1 VAIVDRIQADLVQAA
16 KARDQQRLSA
26 LRLILDSLKKASK
39 EARGTLSEE
48 DEVAVLRREQRR
60 RLEAAEAYRAGG
72 REELA
77 GGEEAESEMISGY
90 LPEELSD
97 QELEVLVNDA
107 VGETGAE
114 SVKEMGKV
122 MAAIMPKLG
131 GRADGKRVSTLVRER
146 LSG

>member
-1 VAIVDRIQADLVQAA
+1 MAIVDRIQADLVQAA
-16 KARDQQRLSA
+16 KARDQRRLSA

-39 EARGTLSEE
+39 EARGPLSEE
-48 DEVAVLRREQRR
+48 DEIAVLRREQRR
-60 RLEAAEAYRAGG
+60 RLEAAEAYREGG
-72 REELA
+72 RAELA
-77 GGEEAESEMISGY
+77 SGEEAESEVIAEY

-97 QELEVLVNDA
+97 EELEGLVKDA

-131 GRADGKRVSTLVRER
+131 GRADGKRVSALVRER
-146 LSG
+146 LSA